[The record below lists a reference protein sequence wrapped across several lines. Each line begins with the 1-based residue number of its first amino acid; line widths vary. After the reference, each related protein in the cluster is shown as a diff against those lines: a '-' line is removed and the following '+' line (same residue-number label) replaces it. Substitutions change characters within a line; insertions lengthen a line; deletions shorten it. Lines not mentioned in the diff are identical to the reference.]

1 MNHRDDVWLDG
12 VEDYIGHAK
21 SLLVEAADSDS
32 PVSGLKDSPSQAGTA
47 FDGPLSKLI
56 ALTTNTMPLGSK
68 T

>member
-32 PVSGLKDSPSQAGTA
+32 PVSGLKDSTSQAGTG
-47 FDGPLSKLI
+47 FDTPLSKLSI
-56 ALTTNTMPLGSK
+56 LTGNTMAP
-68 T
+68 